1 MRDQMEFERVQM
13 EQTNVLQHSYGVTSC
28 TLCGN
33 TDSILA
39 DEHTRTK
46 RCVLCAVTDETYC
59 DACFLPWIPQWKQN
73 MNLVQYTRD
82 KNPPTVLQLDS
93 IRQLLC
99 YHCIADN
106 EYDLEI
112 KNLLSGC
119 QADQLERV
127 ERQADETDGF
137 PPPVVLRP
145 SVISIRVRDV
155 AAFRSYAADKA
166 PGSTILPLLRAE
178 ATEGVLPRP
187 AGFVEE
193 EELELELEE
202 VEDQELEE
210 VD

>member
-28 TLCGN
+28 TLCGR

-39 DEHTRTK
+39 DEHTKTK
-46 RCVLCAVTDETYC
+46 QCVLCAVTDETYC
-59 DACFLPWIPQWKQN
+59 DACFLPWKPQWKRN
-73 MNLVQYTRD
+73 MNLAQYTRC
-82 KNPPTVLQLDS
+82 NSPTVLQLDS

-106 EYDLEI
+106 QYDLEI
-112 KNLLSGC
+112 TNFLSRC
-119 QADQLERV
+119 QRDQLVRV
-127 ERQADETDGF
+127 ERQAVETGGF
-137 PPPVVLRP
+137 PPPVLLRTSVLT
-145 SVISIRVRDV
+145 IRVGDL
-155 AAFRSYAADKA
+155 ASFRSYAADKA

-187 AGFVEE
+187 AGFV
-193 EELELELEE
+193 
-202 VEDQELEE
+202 DQELEE